1 MAAERE
7 LVKRGQMDYYH
18 QPEAVGGDDRFAGWA
33 QQYEHDVLSRLLT
46 VLQLRAAARLR
57 LTATDRFLDVGCATG
72 AAVRDASATVRLAV
86 GVDRCAA
93 MVWRARALAEALPG
107 TAFVVADAEQLP
119 FPPTFSAVLS
129 TTTLRHLADPAG
141 AVCEMAR
148 VLLPGGRIVVADFVA
163 CGDKGDRRWWNGP
176 RRSERVSRWVDPLQ
190 AVSTAPLGV
199 TEVVRLATAFGFYVI
214 VSAAKP
220 KVSGLVTDGWWSRRQ
235 VDRSSGS
242 RVAR

>member
-163 CGDKGDRRWWNGP
+163 CGDKGTGAGGMARDGPNGCRAGSTRCRLCPPPRSGSPRW
-176 RRSERVSRWVDPLQ
+176 
-190 AVSTAPLGV
+190 
-199 TEVVRLATAFGFYVI
+199 
-214 VSAAKP
+214 
-220 KVSGLVTDGWWSRRQ
+220 
-235 VDRSSGS
+235 SGS
-242 RVAR
+242 RPRSAST

>member
-33 QQYEHDVLSRLLT
+33 QQYEHDVLSRPLT

-119 FPPTFSAVLS
+119 FPATTFTAVLS
-129 TTTLRHLADPAG
+129 TTTLRHVADPAR
-141 AVCEMAR
+141 AVREMAR
-148 VLLPGGRIVVADFVA
+148 V
-163 CGDKGDRRWWNGP
+163 
-176 RRSERVSRWVDPLQ
+176 
-190 AVSTAPLGV
+190 
-199 TEVVRLATAFGFYVI
+199 
-214 VSAAKP
+214 
-220 KVSGLVTDGWWSRRQ
+220 
-235 VDRSSGS
+235 
-242 RVAR
+242 